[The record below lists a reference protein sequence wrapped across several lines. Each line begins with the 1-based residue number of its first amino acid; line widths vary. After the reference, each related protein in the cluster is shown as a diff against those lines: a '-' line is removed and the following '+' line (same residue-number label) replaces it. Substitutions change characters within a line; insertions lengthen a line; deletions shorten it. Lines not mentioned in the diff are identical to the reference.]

1 MAVCNNSSPEVTID
15 WRLYRY
21 IFATMP
27 GPIARKGSKKAW
39 RPPFPPTPVTL
50 VTKAVP
56 IPEPKHRITPA
67 GISSGMSLRSQ
78 PKTTVQK
85 VQDICLHY
93 VEKVSGKY
101 ESNQAAARYVHQMA
115 DEIIGQLG
123 GVVSQLKSTREN
135 KPENFQE
142 LLDEWH
148 KHFPPSLGTI
158 GTPRHVAATL
168 DRYTKELMD
177 LRNELE
183 SERSKRAQEVAGVL
197 KSMDAQL
204 QASSLGV
211 MSERRQ
217 LSFAQQ
223 QQMEDFERTL
233 KECETQGKSKLAILA
248 QNYEDK
254 MRHLQDDHNRRLKE
268 VMKLTEILQEEL
280 REERSRSG
288 SAIAGV
294 EETRKREA
302 DKQSS
307 MIAKLKEEMLI
318 AQGVQSVP
326 PSGVDGGLSTVSL
339 SLDDSKERSNNS
351 DEEKKTIPHYAAE
364 KVREERLPKPKT
376 KRQLAGPVAKAV
388 KGLKEK
394 IIALETEL
402 EASRQ
407 KVEYLENRLR
417 PAEEERAL
425 FQRQVEELKE
435 TSEAL
440 RKALSMKLVR
450 KVDDTG
456 VLGRSLPHFHQT

>member
-1 MAVCNNSSPEVTID
+1 M
-15 WRLYRY
+15 
-21 IFATMP
+21 
-27 GPIARKGSKKAW
+27 
-39 RPPFPPTPVTL
+39 
-50 VTKAVP
+50 
-56 IPEPKHRITPA
+56 
-67 GISSGMSLRSQ
+67 
-78 PKTTVQK
+78 
-85 VQDICLHY
+85 
-93 VEKVSGKY
+93 
-101 ESNQAAARYVHQMA
+101 
-115 DEIIGQLG
+115 
-123 GVVSQLKSTREN
+123 
-135 KPENFQE
+135 
-142 LLDEWH
+142 
-148 KHFPPSLGTI
+148 
-158 GTPRHVAATL
+158 
-168 DRYTKELMD
+168 
-177 LRNELE
+177 
-183 SERSKRAQEVAGVL
+183 
-197 KSMDAQL
+197 
-204 QASSLGV
+204 
-211 MSERRQ
+211 
-217 LSFAQQ
+217 
-223 QQMEDFERTL
+223 
-233 KECETQGKSKLAILA
+233 
-248 QNYEDK
+248 
-254 MRHLQDDHNRRLKE
+254 
-268 VMKLTEILQEEL
+268 